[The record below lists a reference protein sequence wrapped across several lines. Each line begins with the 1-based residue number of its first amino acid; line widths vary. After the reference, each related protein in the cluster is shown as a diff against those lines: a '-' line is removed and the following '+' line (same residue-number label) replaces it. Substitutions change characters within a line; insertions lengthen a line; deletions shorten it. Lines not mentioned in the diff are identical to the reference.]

1 MLVLGLCLFFT
12 RLVGRRFGRLVV
24 LSSVVDSVLPSVVGR
39 LAVGRPVGRC
49 RWSSCRPSSGRLSV
63 VGRRSLSSSVSRWSS
78 VVLSVV
84 RRRSSVSLPG
94 PSASELSRD
103 SLPNSLPPRSS
114 RLSSSASR
122 ATHCQPA
129 FLLSASVDSSDNR
142 LGCLA
147 RASLRFPPP
156 GFRLWVRFARPLPLI
171 VFEAP
176 FSSLAF
182 PRLLE
187 IAWFRPV
194 LVASPVSA
202 DLSRACPAPFPPVA
216 RPPPRV
222 SFFTSSAPRVR
233 FRASFWVPF
242 WVPSGSLLG
251 SSFLASFPHFSG
263 RPVHPCRL
271 PALHDL
277 PWVRSDSHFPGS
289 CSSFPSSA
297 SGVFSSLREG
307 ASIPPL
313 HVMHFLSLPHSFFA
327 MTGFWLSP
335 TLLLR
340 SLLLILFLP
349 SLGPSPLLICI
360 P

>member
-1 MLVLGLCLFFT
+1 MTLPTTVRGVSPAPPFGF
-12 RLVGRRFGRLVV
+12 RL
-24 LSSVVDSVLPSVVGR
+24 
-39 LAVGRPVGRC
+39 LA
-49 RWSSCRPSSGRLSV
+49 
-63 VGRRSLSSSVSRWSS
+63 
-78 VVLSVV
+78 
-84 RRRSSVSLPG
+84 
-94 PSASELSRD
+94 SAR
-103 SLPNSLPPRSS
+103 
-114 RLSSSASR
+114 
-122 ATHCQPA
+122 
-129 FLLSASVDSSDNR
+129 
-142 LGCLA
+142 
-147 RASLRFPPP
+147 RFPPP
-156 GFRLWVRFARPLPLI
+156 GFRSLASASWLPLVGFRLWVRFARPLPLL

-216 RPPPRV
+216 WPPPRV

-233 FRASFWVPF
+233 FRASFWVP
-242 WVPSGSLLG
+242 SGSLLGPLG
-251 SSFLASFPHFSG
+251 SSFLASLPHFSG

-271 PALHDL
+271 PAIHDL

-349 SLGPSPLLICI
+349 SLGPSLLICI
-360 P
+360 SRFPLLCDPSSSILLLLFILS

>member
-1 MLVLGLCLFFT
+1 MRLILNLDYKQNKQNKTFT
-12 RLVGRRFGRLVV
+12 YCPPSFGVDPACFNALAMSDFWARMPPFRDSNSSRRSDCSVASARNACSWVMFVFHTSRCW
-24 LSSVVDSVLPSVVGR
+24 SSVRSSVVLPSVV
-39 LAVGRPVGRC
+39 AVGRC

-63 VGRRSLSSSVSRWSS
+63 VGCRPS
-78 VVLSVV
+78 VVVV
-84 RRRSSVSLPG
+84 GCLVGRFRRPSSVSLPG

-156 GFRLWVRFARPLPLI
+156 GFRLWVRFARPLPLL

-233 FRASFWVPF
+233 FRASFWVPSGSLLGPF
-242 WVPSGSLLG
+242 WVPSGVVFLGLL
-251 SSFLASFPHFSG
+251 
-263 RPVHPCRL
+263 
-271 PALHDL
+271 
-277 PWVRSDSHFPGS
+277 
-289 CSSFPSSA
+289 
-297 SGVFSSLREG
+297 
-307 ASIPPL
+307 
-313 HVMHFLSLPHSFFA
+313 
-327 MTGFWLSP
+327 P
-335 TLLLR
+335 TLLR
-340 SLLLILFLP
+340 SVSPPLP
-349 SLGPSPLLICI
+349 SPGSS
-360 P
+360 